1 MEQTFLVHNN
11 GNSPL
16 DEYNIRQDIGFI
28 SCYVLIEC
36 RTLF

>member
-1 MEQTFLVHNN
+1 MERIFLVHNN

-16 DEYNIRQDIGFI
+16 DEYNIRQGIAVI

-36 RTLF
+36 RT